1 MTRDSFVFY
10 RSFFDGLSALNDAD
24 RLACYDAIV
33 KYGLDGISEAAG
45 VAAAVLALVK
55 PVMDTNNQKY
65 LNGTKGGR
73 PKKPDNNPTITKEK
87 PNNNLTETKEEP
99 NSKQTKPTR
108 NPMINDIGEM
118 IKEEKK
124 NIQKEKTVFKKP
136 TVDEVRDYCRERG
149 NNVDPNAFV
158 DFYAAKGWRVGNQ
171 PMKDWKACVRTW
183 ERRDQKE
190 PPKKKVGFSN
200 YESQRQYSDDQF
212 RAIERMMR
220 R

>member
-10 RSFFDGLSALNDAD
+10 RSFLDGLNAIPKKD
-24 RLACYDAIV
+24 RLACYEAIV
-33 KYGLDGISEAAG
+33 NYALNGDELKDGVAAG
-45 VAAAVLALVK
+45 VLNLVK
-55 PVMDTNNQKY
+55 PIIDANARKAEA
-65 LNGTKGGR
+65 GRKGGLAR
-73 PKKPDNNPTITKEK
+73 ASKAEASSSKEQA
-87 PNNNLTETKEEP
+87 NLSKAEANSSKVKLNSKEEIV
-99 NSKQTKPTR
+99 NS
-108 NPMINDIGEM
+108 
-118 IKEEKK
+118 KEEKK
-124 NIQKEKTVFKKP
+124 NIEKEKPLRAVFQKP
-136 TVDEVRDYCRERG
+136 TVDEVKAYCRERG

-158 DFYAAKGWRVGNQ
+158 DFYSAKGWRVGNQ

>member
-10 RSFFDGLSALNDAD
+10 RSFFEGLSNLNDAD

-33 KYGLDGISEAAG
+33 KYGLDGISEAEG

-55 PVMDTNNQKY
+55 RSIDTNNQKY
-65 LNGTKGGR
+65 LNSTKGGR
-73 PKKPDNNPTITKEK
+73 PKKPDNNLTITKEK
-87 PNNNLTETKEEP
+87 PNNNLTETQEEP
-99 NSKQTKPTR
+99 NSKQTEANR
-108 NPMINDIGEM
+108 NPMINDKGEM

-124 NIQKEKTVFKKP
+124 NIKEKSVFKKP
-136 TVDEVRDYCRERG
+136 TVDEVKAYCQERN

-158 DFYAAKGWRVGNQ
+158 DFYSAKGWRVGNQ
-171 PMKDWKACVRTW
+171 PMKDWKACIRTW